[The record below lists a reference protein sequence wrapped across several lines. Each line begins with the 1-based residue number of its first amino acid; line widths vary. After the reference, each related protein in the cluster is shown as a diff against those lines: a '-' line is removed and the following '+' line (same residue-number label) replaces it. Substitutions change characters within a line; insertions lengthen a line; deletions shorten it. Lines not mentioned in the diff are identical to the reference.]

1 MAAQTKA
8 LVKSVT
14 FVHEDLQA
22 GKHAS
27 EGTVGL
33 IRTYLVSVEATLTQ
47 LLYEP
52 GD

>member
-8 LVKSVT
+8 LVKSMT
-14 FVHEDLQA
+14 FVHGDLQA

-27 EGTVGL
+27 DGTVGL